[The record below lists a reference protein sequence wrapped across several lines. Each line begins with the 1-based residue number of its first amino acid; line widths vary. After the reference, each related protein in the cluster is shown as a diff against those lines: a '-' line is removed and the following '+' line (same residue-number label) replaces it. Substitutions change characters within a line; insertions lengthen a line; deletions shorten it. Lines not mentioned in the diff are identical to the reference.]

1 MKNFL
6 KIVKEFAER
15 HTVLCLI
22 LIFII
27 GVVVYGV
34 IAKSMTSPIYFQ
46 NDEEIYVNMAKSL
59 FYNHNF
65 SMEYK
70 LVNYSCVIYSAI
82 LSLAYFFYSPE
93 NILFIMRMIGVFCMM
108 SSVFPIYLLSN
119 KVLESK
125 TKALAITAISIIIP
139 EMMSSVYLIQEN
151 LSYPMFLWI
160 TYFIYSKFTQNSK
173 KTTKN
178 DIMIIILL
186 AIIFFTKSYTIIFAV
201 AYFIFLLADCIKK
214 KEYKD
219 IKRILIQGLMFSAL
233 IIIGLILV
241 KAINGFADGVNHYDN
256 QINGVFPISL
266 GKIRNVA
273 IWNILLYSIFPIL
286 HGNITSYDTNIK
298 HKTL

>member
-1 MKNFL
+1 MKKFL
-6 KIVKEFAER
+6 KTVKEFTEK

-22 LIFII
+22 VIFII
-27 GVVVYGV
+27 GVIIYGI

-93 NILFIMRMIGVFCMM
+93 SILFIMRMIGVIGMM
-108 SSVFPIYLLSN
+108 SSIFPIYLLSK
-119 KVLESK
+119 KVLGSK
-125 TKALAITAISIIIP
+125 SKALIITAISLIIP

-173 KTTKN
+173 KTNKN

-186 AIIFFTKSYTIIFAV
+186 AVIFFTKSYTIIFAV

-219 IKRILIQGLMFSAL
+219 IKRILIQGLIFTA
-233 IIIGLILV
+233 IVVVGLVLV
-241 KAINGFADGVNHYDN
+241 KSINGFENGVNHYDN
-256 QINGVFPISL
+256 QINEVFPITLS
-266 GKIRNVA
+266 KIRNFSL
-273 IWNILLYSIFPIL
+273 WSILLYFILPIL
-286 HGNITSYDTNIK
+286 YGNIASYDTTFK
-298 HKTL
+298 YKAL